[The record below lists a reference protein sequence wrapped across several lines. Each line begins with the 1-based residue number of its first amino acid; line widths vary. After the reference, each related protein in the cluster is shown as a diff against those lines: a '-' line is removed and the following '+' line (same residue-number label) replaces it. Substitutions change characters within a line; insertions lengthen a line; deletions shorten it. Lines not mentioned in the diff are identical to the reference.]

1 MYISLI
7 KNEINKRVI
16 ICISPVI
23 LSLIL
28 IIAISFTNIKL
39 NILLY
44 IFIDFFILILGIV
57 LMLLNIGIYTGKN
70 AKAIYT
76 IKTIFKSILVHIF
89 CLAFFVIF
97 MLLGKISF
105 YGLVYST
112 FSIFLFVP
120 LFFIFRSITKE
131 LSLTNGFYSNIIQ
144 SDLICLI
151 KKSPYWLFII
161 LFNSVLF
168 LFDFLNSHDN
178 ILIFFIFVF
187 YEFFLIDNLN
197 EQYGDID
204 INYINLDFIDII
216 KKPIFLEYH
225 NRIEDMRI
233 FKIDISSII
242 EDGSEVYILNHQ
254 YILHPEKGKKDGTN
268 HYIYYAI
275 NKRYLFKTIKIK
287 IFTKT
292 PKISKHKK
300 NKKYII
306 NLYFNIDNKS
316 NELILNEPYIEKHRI
331 FFKFVLREKKL
342 YKKINVKDY
351 VTRLSSILNNAYC
364 YNKDIMDEGKK
375 FFKQSLC
382 DNRKWLLH
390 DDKMGYGKSVLDHSL
405 ITNNGYRPIVISP
418 WEDNYDED
426 FIYLIYT
433 KLMKNTK
440 TKPVKDDKTIII
452 FFIGIFVA
460 LLTLYFNLFNIIID
474 MINSALIDFHFQI
487 KVSDLFIIKNTQG
500 IFDFIKGGLMIG
512 FKQYTLHIFD
522 ICIGIS
528 SVLLALIGTFYLLP
542 YAIIHVKNSSKIHQ
556 SYYLKGIKKA
566 LTSNKVM
573 LIIEDI
579 DRLEE
584 KPILDMFR
592 VLSSINTFMQER
604 DKPIGIIS
612 LYSDSNKVQKY
623 RNDLSNKVIYDRI
636 LEDVDLKK
644 SMIFYFLK
652 YTEAFSYA
660 TNETLFTR
668 KEKEMI
674 IKEIYTN
681 ENINFRDVHKILNE
695 IVIEYFEK
703 GGIPF

>member
-7 KNEINKRVI
+7 KNEINKRVMICLSPLI
-16 ICISPVI
+16 I
-23 LSLIL
+23 SLIPSL
-28 IIAISFTNIKL
+28 F
-39 NILLY
+39 Y
-44 IFIDFFILILGIV
+44 IFNKNMNIYV
-57 LMLLNIGIYTGKN
+57 L
-70 AKAIYT
+70 
-76 IKTIFKSILVHIF
+76 
-89 CLAFFVIF
+89 
-97 MLLGKISF
+97 
-105 YGLVYST
+105 T
-112 FSIFLFVP
+112 FSSIFLLFLGIGLMMLTIHIYSIMTAKTIHTIKMFFNSIVIHISCLIIYLFFKVYENIKVLGFVYSILSFFFFIP
-120 LFFIFRSITKE
+120 LFFIFKS
-131 LSLTNGFYSNIIQ
+131 IIQ
-144 SDLICLI
+144 TLSNDLLFKITQTNLICLI
-151 KKSPYWLFII
+151 KKTPYWLFIV
-161 LFNSVLF
+161 LFNLVLF
-168 LFDFLNSHDN
+168 LFDLFNVYDN
-178 ILIFFIFVF
+178 IYLIILFVF
-187 YEFFLIDNLN
+187 AAFEFFLIDNLN
-197 EQYGDID
+197 KRYEDID
-204 INYINLDFIDII
+204 VNYFNLDFIDII
-216 KKPIFLEYH
+216 NKPIFLEYH
-225 NRIEDMRI
+225 ERIENMRI

-242 EDGSEVYILNHQ
+242 EDNAEIYILNHQ
-254 YILHPEKGKKDGTN
+254 YLLHPDKGNKDITGN
-268 HYIYYAI
+268 YIYYAI
-275 NKRYLFKTIKIK
+275 NKRYYFKTIKIK
-287 IFTKT
+287 IFTKA
-292 PKISKHKK
+292 PKSSKYTK

-316 NELILNEPYIEKHRI
+316 NELILSEPYIEKYRNI
-331 FFKFVLREKKL
+331 FKFVLREKKL
-342 YKKINVKDY
+342 NKKINIKDY
-351 VTRLSSILNNAYC
+351 VTHLSSMLNNAYY

-375 FFKQSLC
+375 FFKQNLC

-460 LLTLYFNLFNIIID
+460 LVTLYFNLFNIIED
-474 MINSALIDFHFQI
+474 MINSFLIGFHFQI
-487 KVSDLFIIKNTQG
+487 KVSDLFVIKNTKG

-512 FKQYTLHIFD
+512 FNQYTFHLFD

-528 SVLLALIGTFYLLP
+528 SVLLALLGTFYLLP

-566 LTSNKVM
+566 LTMNKVM

-612 LYSDSNKVQKY
+612 LYSDSNKIQRYK
-623 RNDLSNKVIYDRI
+623 NDLSNKVIYDII
-636 LEDVDLKK
+636 LQDVDLKK
-644 SMIFYFLK
+644 SMILYFLK

-660 TNETLFTR
+660 TNKTLLTR

-674 IKEIYTN
+674 IKEIYSN
-681 ENINFRDVHKILNE
+681 DNINFRDVHKILNE